1 MGTVE
6 EKKRLEKIHQKCKTV
21 KPNQIGV
28 CRFVEIRVQTYEQDE
43 MGKWIRTRMVI
54 EKGLQYENKIK
65 LVDGRLMYLNK
76 SGVKIVTEYQGI
88 PEWATKEL
96 EDIYVGYDM
105 FDVPVPF

>member
-43 MGKWIRTRMVI
+43 MGKWIRTGMVI
-54 EKGLQYENKIK
+54 EKACSMKTRLSS
-65 LVDGRLMYLNK
+65 LMVD
-76 SGVKIVTEYQGI
+76 
-88 PEWATKEL
+88 
-96 EDIYVGYDM
+96 
-105 FDVPVPF
+105 